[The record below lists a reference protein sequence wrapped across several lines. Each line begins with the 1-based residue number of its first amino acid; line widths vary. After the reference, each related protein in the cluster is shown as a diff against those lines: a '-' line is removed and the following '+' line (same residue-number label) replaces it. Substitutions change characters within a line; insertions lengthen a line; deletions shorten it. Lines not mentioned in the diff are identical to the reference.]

1 MTTDLKTASV
11 KTLLKI
17 ISTRRCGDTFECQDL
32 AAQELVNML
41 DELAKHAEALL
52 DTMLASEQPDANYW
66 VEGRWNAEPSFNLK
80 QVLSTFRKRRKP
92 K

>member
-1 MTTDLKTASV
+1 MTTDMKTASV

-41 DELAKHAEALL
+41 DEIAKHAEALIK
-52 DTMLASEQPDANYW
+52 TMSASEPPDANYW
-66 VEGRWNAEPSFNLK
+66 VEGQWNAEPSYRLK
-80 QVLSTFRKRRKP
+80 QALRDFKKRR
-92 K
+92 

>member
-11 KTLLKI
+11 ETLLKV

-41 DELAKHAEALL
+41 DELAKHAKALIK
-52 DTMLASEQPDANYW
+52 TMSASEPPDAHYW
-66 VEGRWNAEPSFNLK
+66 VEGRWNAEPAYHLK
-80 QVLSTFRKRRKP
+80 QALKSFEKRRK
-92 K
+92 

>member
-32 AAQELVNML
+32 AAQELVSML
-41 DELAKHAEALL
+41 DELSKHAKALL
-52 DTMLASEQPDANYW
+52 DTMSASESPDANYW
-66 VEGRWNAEPSFNLK
+66 VEGRWNAEPAYHLK
-80 QVLSTFRKRRKP
+80 QALRNFRKRKP